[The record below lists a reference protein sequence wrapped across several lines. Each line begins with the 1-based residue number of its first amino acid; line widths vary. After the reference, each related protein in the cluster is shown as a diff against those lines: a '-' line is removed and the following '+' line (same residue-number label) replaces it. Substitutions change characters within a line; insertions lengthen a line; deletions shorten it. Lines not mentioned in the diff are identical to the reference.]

1 MRIYFFFPSLPH
13 SSQRIFKK
21 IGGSF
26 GITQDEDTTCN
37 RGLKR
42 NAARLSRF
50 EGNTIALF
58 TCSSSSNATQFGSP
72 ALWAMLS
79 LK

>member
-13 SSQRIFKK
+13 SSQHILET
-21 IGGSF
+21 ISESF

-37 RGLKR
+37 RSLKR

-50 EGNTIALF
+50 EGNTIVLF
-58 TCSSSSNATQFGSP
+58 ACSTSSNATRLAAPHCGRCFR
-72 ALWAMLS
+72 L
-79 LK
+79 